1 MITWNSKGA
10 VFPQVCSS
18 YSSYPKCWA
27 NPIFSWRVAWA
38 IPTVVQLHVIVYV
51 HPVNHNL
58 SFINMNILIWIHTFY
73 VDFLTELIQGFW
85 REFFIWSQIGNLSKQ
100 NIGDD
105 KWLSLWMSHWIIQK
119 KKTVHLFLTM
129 CVCFLTTSLTS
140 DYELIIESFDGFVQK
155 YWLIQEWNST
165 VALCW
170 NV

>member
-85 REFFIWSQIGNLSKQ
+85 RDFLSEARLEICQ
-100 NIGDD
+100 NKILGMTSDCHYE
-105 KWLSLWMSHWIIQK
+105 WVIELFK

-129 CVCFLTTSLTS
+129 CVCFLTTSLRS